1 MNANWEEIPKNR
13 LELYGHRNWLV
24 VADSAHPAQSKPGIE
39 TIVADADQTT
49 VLERVKTILGACK
62 HVMPTVYTDRK
73 LTFSAKKLR
82 RESLPTGKNSAID
95 SMVMRRTRLLTSQLL
110 ASSTRSPRNF
120 TCP

>member
-24 VADSAHPAQSKPGIE
+24 VADSAYPAQSKAGIE

-82 RESLPTGKNSAID
+82 RESLPTNSAID
-95 SMVMRRTRLLTSQLL
+95 SMVMRRTRLLTNQLL

>member
-1 MNANWEEIPKNR
+1 MNANWEEILKNR

-24 VADSAHPAQSKPGIE
+24 VADSAHPAKSKPGIE
-39 TIVADADQTT
+39 TIVADADRTT

-62 HVMPTVYTDRK
+62 HVMPTDRK

-82 RESLPTGKNSAID
+82 RESLPTGKNSAIY

-110 ASSTRSPRNF
+110 ASSTRSLRNF